1 MRAEVLRSLRQAFCV
16 EAECSHGWIGQV
28 GEKRV
33 QVFGEAVCGRLQE
46 ILNIGKM
53 AGKIC
58 GERALIDAE
67 GAVVVEA
74 DAEAF
79 QVADAVVTGI

>member
-16 EAECSHGWIGQV
+16 EAERSCGWIGQV
-28 GEKRV
+28 GEKGV
-33 QVFGEAVCGRLQE
+33 QILGEAICGGLQE

-74 DAEAF
+74 DAETF
-79 QVADAVVTGI
+79 EVADAVVAGI